1 MIYRITVINGR
12 KYATAV
18 KSREEFLALR
28 DSSENLD
35 YLAKARQ
42 GDEAAKRNLVQ
53 FAYNLGH
60 VDGLIAGCKSIG
72 SFFFHDI
79 DCHDMSDGGS
89 KMADVILSKKDE
101 IGLMMLERSA
111 SGGWHLVCKRVP
123 GTTILEN
130 QVRVACALKVGDMDN
145 NARDLQRVVFG
156 TSGSAEDLIYLDNE
170 LFLEPMSAEECEAEY
185 VRLKERERNGEEQ
198 LPPGAKKANKHY
210 KPWEEDTP
218 SLSSRP
224 SVSSPLSSRP
234 SEARGEISSVGAM
247 RQAASRKDSSTTL
260 GMTSGGEFPD
270 NYHGIPF
277 TEILKKYWEL
287 NNGGFEPNVGDRDTL
302 TFQLASDL
310 RHICGRSAEWLD
322 QVIPC
327 YDGFPIEEKRQK
339 IANALKSS
347 YEGMP
352 GRLKTVLDALEGRT
366 PALSSRPSEARGALG
381 SAAWPVQEISWISE
395 RDVSTPLD
403 MTNGEGEPSS
413 DLSRLFASKTPP
425 AIPDK
430 RPKLVDAVLCNTPQ
444 KYKATVAQAMF
455 PGLMAYPKNLSFVYI
470 DNQVRELRANCLIVA
485 GTGSGK
491 DSCTKQPLAHL
502 IADMKARDEENRR
515 RLKEF
520 NDEYN
525 SKAANKQKPQ
535 RPADLIIQ
543 TIKSDITK
551 AALVQR
557 MDEAQGAPL
566 YVRINELE
574 QWDKIEGASG
584 RSNQFTTLKLCDDEG
599 NDYGTDRAGTQSVTG
614 SGSLH
619 LNWNAN
625 TTTAKAIKYF
635 RYVLTDG
642 PISRLCLATIPEE
655 EVGAEISVFGTY
667 GEKYD
672 AALKPYIENLKAATG
687 VIECKEAKKLARKLK
702 DECADFARLS
712 QDRVF
717 DNLSHRALVIAF
729 RKACMLYAANGMK
742 WEKSIE
748 TFCRWSLYYDLY
760 IKMTLFGDLIRHADD
775 DIPTS
780 KRGPQSLL
788 ALLPAEFTVEDARRV
803 RLQQGMDAEHTLT
816 MIRNWKSRHF
826 VYQISDI
833 SFRKKTLNIK
843 D

>member
-28 DSSENLD
+28 NSSENLD
-35 YLAKARQ
+35 NLAKARQ
-42 GDEAAKRNLVQ
+42 GDDAAKRNLVQ

-79 DCHDMSDGGS
+79 DCYDMSQS
-89 KMADVILSKKDE
+89 EAICQQILSKKDE

-130 QVRVACALKVGDMDN
+130 QVRIACILKVADMDN

-170 LFLEPMSAEECEAEY
+170 LFEEPMTAEECEAEY

-224 SVSSPLSSRP
+224 SA
-234 SEARGEISSVGAM
+234 ARGEISQM
-247 RQAASRKDSSTTL
+247 RLKAQAASRKDSSTTL
-260 GMTSGGEFPD
+260 GMTSGGDFPD
-270 NYHGIPF
+270 SYHGIPF
-277 TEILKKYWEL
+277 TTILKKYWEL
-287 NNGGFEPNVGDRDTL
+287 NNGGFEPNIGDRDTL

-366 PALSSRPSEARGALG
+366 PALSSRPSEARG
-381 SAAWPVQEISWISE
+381 EISWISE

-413 DLSRLFASKTPP
+413 ELSKIFTSKTPP

-430 RPKLVDAVLCNTPQ
+430 RPKLVDAVLCNTPN

-574 QWDKIEGASG
+574 QWDKIEGATG
-584 RSNQFTTLKLCDDEG
+584 RGNQFTTLKLCDDEG

-687 VIECKEAKKLARKLK
+687 VIDCKEAKKLARKLK

-742 WEKSIE
+742 WEKTIE

-760 IKMTLFGDLIRHADD
+760 IKMTIFGDLIRHADD

-833 SFRKKTLNIK
+833 SFKKSTLTKKNGTNSTVE
-843 D
+843 

>member
-28 DSSENLD
+28 DSSENLAN
-35 YLAKARQ
+35 LAKARQ

-79 DCHDMSDGGS
+79 DCYDMSQS
-89 KMADVILSKKDE
+89 ESICQQILSKKDE

-123 GTTILEN
+123 GTSILEAQVKISTILQIE
-130 QVRVACALKVGDMDN
+130 MDTN
-145 NARDLQRVVFG
+145 THDLQRVVFG
-156 TSGSAEDLIYLDNE
+156 TSGSAEDLIYLDDE
-170 LFLEPMSAEECEAEY
+170 LFDEPMSAEECEAEY

-210 KPWEEDTP
+210 KPWEEEFFATDYRTNRTDP
-218 SLSSRP
+218 AADNPTEQKVLKSC
-224 SVSSPLSSRP
+224 SPLP
-234 SEARGEISSVGAM
+234 
-247 RQAASRKDSSTTL
+247 KTY
-260 GMTSGGEFPD
+260 PD

-366 PALSSRPSEARGALG
+366 PENESPQPTYTLDPS
-381 SAAWPVQEISWISE
+381 
-395 RDVSTPLD
+395 
-403 MTNGEGEPSS
+403 EPSS
-413 DLSRLFASKTPP
+413 ELSKIFASKTPP

-584 RSNQFTTLKLCDDEG
+584 RGNQFTTLKLCDDEG

-672 AALKPYIENLKAATG
+672 AALKPYIENLKSATG

-760 IKMTLFGDLIRHADD
+760 IKMTIFGDLIRHADD

-843 D
+843 H

>member
-1 MIYRITVINGR
+1 MIYRITVIKGR

-18 KSREEFLALR
+18 KSREEFLAIR
-28 DSSENLD
+28 NSSENLVN
-35 YLAKARQ
+35 LEKARQ
-42 GDEAAKRNLVQ
+42 GDDAAKKNLEQ

-60 VDGLIAGCKSIG
+60 VNGVIAGCKSIG
-72 SFFFHDI
+72 SYFFHDI
-79 DCHDMSDGGS
+79 DCYD
-89 KMADVILSKKDE
+89 KEQADTICQQILDKKDE
-101 IGLMMLERSA
+101 IGLKMLEKSA
-111 SGGWHLVCKRVP
+111 SGGYHLVCKRVP
-123 GTTILEN
+123 NTTILEN
-130 QVRVACALKVGDMDN
+130 QVRIACILKVADMDN
-145 NARDLQRVVFG
+145 NAHDLPRVVFG

-170 LFLEPMSAEECEAEY
+170 LFGEPMTAEECEAEY
-185 VRLKERERNGEEQ
+185 ARLKERESNGEEQ

-210 KPWEEDTP
+210 RPWED
-218 SLSSRP
+218 SYD
-224 SVSSPLSSRP
+224 
-234 SEARGEISSVGAM
+234 IN
-247 RQAASRKDSSTTL
+247 KDL
-260 GMTSGGEFPD
+260 RIKGNPENIINPE
-270 NYHGIPF
+270 NPCKEYPKEYHGIPF
-277 TEILKKYWEL
+277 EAILKKYWEL
-287 NNGGFEPNVGDRDTL
+287 NNGGFEPNIGDRDTL

-352 GRLKTVLDALEGRT
+352 GRLKAVLDALEGRT
-366 PALSSRPSEARGALG
+366 PEAE
-381 SAAWPVQEISWISE
+381 SPQP
-395 RDVSTPLD
+395 TYTLD
-403 MTNGEGEPSS
+403 PCEPSS
-413 DLSRLFASKTPP
+413 ELSKIFTSNTPP
-425 AIPDK
+425 KIPEK

-470 DNQVRELRANCLIVA
+470 DNQVRELRCNCLIVA

-491 DSCTKQPLAHL
+491 DSCTKQPLTHI
-502 IADMKARDEENRR
+502 IADMKARDEENRK

-584 RSNQFTTLKLCDDEG
+584 RGNQFTTLKLCDDEG

-687 VIECKEAKKLARKLK
+687 VIDCKEAKKLARKLK

-760 IKMTLFGDLIRHADD
+760 IKMTIFGDLIRHADD
-775 DIPTS
+775 DIHTS

-788 ALLPAEFTVEDARRV
+788 ALLPAEFTIDDARRV
-803 RLQQGMDAEHTLT
+803 RLKQGMDEEHTIT

-833 SFRKKTLNIK
+833 SFKKAIMNNGTNSTVK
-843 D
+843 Q

>member
-1 MIYRITVINGR
+1 MIYRINVIKGR

-18 KSREEFLALR
+18 KSREEFMALR
-28 DSSENLD
+28 NSSENLAN
-35 YLAKARQ
+35 LEKARQ
-42 GDEAAKRNLVQ
+42 GDDTAKKNLEQ

-72 SFFFHDI
+72 SYFFHDI
-79 DCHDMSDGGS
+79 DCYD
-89 KMADVILSKKDE
+89 KEQADTICQQILDKKDE
-101 IGLMMLERSA
+101 IGLKMLEKSA
-111 SGGWHLVCKRVP
+111 SGGYHLVCKRVP
-123 GTTILEN
+123 NTTILEN
-130 QVRVACALKVGDMDN
+130 QVRIACILKVADMDN
-145 NARDLQRVVFG
+145 NAHDLPRVVFG

-170 LFLEPMSAEECEAEY
+170 LFGEPMTAEECEAEY
-185 VRLKERERNGEEQ
+185 ARLKERESNGEEQ

-210 KPWEEDTP
+210 KPWEEEMSDVRRKMEDVKAQP
-218 SLSSRP
+218 S
-224 SVSSPLSSRP
+224 
-234 SEARGEISSVGAM
+234 G
-247 RQAASRKDSSTTL
+247 KT
-260 GMTSGGEFPD
+260 FPD

-277 TEILKKYWEL
+277 EAILKKYWEL
-287 NNGGFEPNVGDRDTL
+287 NNGGFEPNIGDRDTL

-352 GRLKTVLDALEGRT
+352 GRLKAVLDALEGRT
-366 PALSSRPSEARGALG
+366 PETESPQ
-381 SAAWPVQEISWISE
+381 P
-395 RDVSTPLD
+395 TYTLD
-403 MTNGEGEPSS
+403 PCEPSS
-413 DLSRLFASKTPP
+413 ELSKIFASNTPP
-425 AIPDK
+425 KIPEK

-470 DNQVRELRANCLIVA
+470 DNQVRELRCNCLIVA

-491 DSCTKQPLAHL
+491 DSCTKQPLTHI
-502 IADMKARDEENRR
+502 IADMKARDEENRK

-584 RSNQFTTLKLCDDEG
+584 RGNQFTTLKLCDDEG

-687 VIECKEAKKLARKLK
+687 MIDCKEAKKLARKLK

-760 IKMTLFGDLIRHADD
+760 IKMTIFGDLIRHADD
-775 DIPTS
+775 DVPTS

-788 ALLPAEFTVEDARRV
+788 ALLPAEFTIDDARRV
-803 RLQQGMDAEHTLT
+803 RLKQGMDEEHTIT

-833 SFRKKTLNIK
+833 SFKKAGNTLNILGGAK
-843 D
+843 RRSRAKH